1 MLVSFRGKIM
11 EIRDIF
17 FQMGRVRPTADEKE
31 TVQAIG
37 REEVMH
43 RYAETFHDELERQD
57 AKLYRSA
64 QPDFGVDPRRRKE
77 LADGGM
83 VREDRKAM
91 SNLSNQAIH
100 HEYPRLG
107 YYTTPYVDAITR
119 AKTRKG
125 TK

>member
-1 MLVSFRGKIM
+1 MKMI
-11 EIRDIF
+11 DIF
-17 FQMGRVRPTADEKE
+17 FVAGKVNPEGKEERVK
-31 TVQAIG
+31 AIG

-57 AKLYRSA
+57 MRIYRASH
-64 QPDFGVDPRRRKE
+64 PDFGVDPRRKQE

-100 HEYPRLG
+100 HEYPRLQ
-107 YYTTPYVDAITR
+107 YYATPYVDAITKDR
-119 AKTRKG
+119 SRKAKR
-125 TK
+125 